1 MKRMLLW
8 SVACAATLLIAARC
22 DNKLD
27 SGEVWCDLGTTT
39 VDLPN
44 AQCVTA
50 QADRAERERERL
62 AREEEQRRAE
72 EERRRAEEERRR
84 AEEAERRA
92 NEERLRRLREGP
104 PAGSMQEYITCRR
117 PTEAGGGTYPFEMTR
132 ANCMEA
138 QRRDRGFVQPVID
151 RNDLYEEE
159 CVVGAN
165 TCDGPE
171 PVIPPGNPDGGRV
184 GSGRL
189 TTPPPRTCSSDVLA
203 YNFVPGCG
211 NE

>member
-1 MKRMLLW
+1 MKRMLIW

-22 DNKLD
+22 DNRLD

-72 EERRRAEEERRR
+72 EERLRAEEEERR
-84 AEEAERRA
+84 AE
-92 NEERLRRLREGP
+92 EERLRRLREGP

-117 PTEAGGGTYPFEMTR
+117 PTQAGGGTYPCEMTR
-132 ANCMEA
+132 ANCMKA
-138 QRRDRGFVQPVID
+138 QRGDREFMQPVID
-151 RNDLYEEE
+151 RNDL
-159 CVVGAN
+159 
-165 TCDGPE
+165 
-171 PVIPPGNPDGGRV
+171 
-184 GSGRL
+184 
-189 TTPPPRTCSSDVLA
+189 
-203 YNFVPGCG
+203 
-211 NE
+211 